1 MQTIQIN
8 NSELEQY
15 IALRYGD
22 DKNSLVNDFVT
33 FLKTELYSNDIKKA
47 FDEVKQFK
55 EGKIPLSDATDFLSE
70 LKSAH

>member
-33 FLKTELYSNDIKKA
+33 FLKTELY
-47 FDEVKQFK
+47 
-55 EGKIPLSDATDFLSE
+55 
-70 LKSAH
+70 